1 MCRKISHYIKPGNY
15 LANIGEKRGAALER
29 DGKLKNLLKK
39 TYLRRWIGT
48 LDYSG
53 VQTEAHLNNEG
64 DFSGGQSNYSI
75 DFARSWKALCMLDA
89 FSI

>member
-1 MCRKISHYIKPGNY
+1 MCRKISYDMKPGNY
-15 LANIGEKRGAALER
+15 LANNGEKRGSALER

-48 LDYSG
+48 FDHSG
-53 VQTEAHLNNEG
+53 NQTEAHLNNEG
-64 DFSGGQSNYSI
+64 NFSGGKSNYSM
-75 DFARSWKALCMLDA
+75 DFTRSRKALFTLDA